1 MLFILYYFW
10 RKMISLQI
18 KRKHLKLPQYRATT
32 KVPLVQN
39 TKKGGTILVLPF
51 TLLRYYLKLII
62 KSVRLS
68 S

>member
-18 KRKHLKLPQYRATT
+18 KRKHLKPPQYRATT

-51 TLLRYYLKLII
+51 TLLR
-62 KSVRLS
+62 
-68 S
+68 

>member
-51 TLLRYYLKLII
+51 TLLR
-62 KSVRLS
+62 
-68 S
+68 